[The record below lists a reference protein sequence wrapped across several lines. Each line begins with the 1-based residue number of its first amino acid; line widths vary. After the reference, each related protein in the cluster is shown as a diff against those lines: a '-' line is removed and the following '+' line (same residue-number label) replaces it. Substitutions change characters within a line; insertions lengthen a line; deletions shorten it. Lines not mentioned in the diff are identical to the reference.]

1 MEIYLPAFYLYS
13 SKYVSLMFK
22 KNIYIYYMFYIIELW
37 VDSDDFMVWLGKVV
51 TLKIIH
57 IQI

>member
-1 MEIYLPAFYLYS
+1 
-13 SKYVSLMFK
+13 
-22 KNIYIYYMFYIIELW
+22 MFYIIELW